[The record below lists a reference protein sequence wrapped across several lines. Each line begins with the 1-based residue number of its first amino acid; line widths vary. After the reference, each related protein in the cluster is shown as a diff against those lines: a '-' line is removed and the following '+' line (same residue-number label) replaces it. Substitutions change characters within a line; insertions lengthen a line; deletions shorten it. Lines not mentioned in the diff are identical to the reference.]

1 MLSRLLVLSSS
12 SSAASAL
19 RPAVAWLAGHAAGS
33 HTHTKIPNNNLRLT
47 ALGYSTSA
55 AEDESAVA
63 RSRAPFRMPRNSA
76 DDSVPQKNVPSWN
89 QLGLWTELVDALTRD
104 MKLAAPTPVQGLVI
118 PSLLKQ
124 TMPDTAFLA
133 ATGSG

>member
-19 RPAVAWLAGHAAGS
+19 RPAVAWLAGQAGGLQY
-33 HTHTKIPNNNLRLT
+33 TQKPVFRLPSTT
-47 ALGYSTSA
+47 ALGYSTSSD
-55 AEDESAVA
+55 DESAMA

-76 DDSVPQKNVPSWN
+76 DDSVPQKNVQSWN
-89 QLGLWTELVDALTRD
+89 QLGLWTELVEALTRD
-104 MKLAAPTPVQGLVI
+104 MKLASPTPVQGLVI
-118 PSLLKQ
+118 PSLLKKNIS
-124 TMPDTAFLA
+124 DTAFLA